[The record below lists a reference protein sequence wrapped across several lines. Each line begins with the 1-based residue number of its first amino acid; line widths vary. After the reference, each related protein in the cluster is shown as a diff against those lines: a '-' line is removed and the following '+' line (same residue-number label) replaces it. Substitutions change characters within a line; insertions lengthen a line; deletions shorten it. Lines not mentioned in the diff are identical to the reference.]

1 MRAVHLTAKLTLF
14 DSGRVSGRLLRG
26 MGSSFTAN
34 ATAVGVAFGSSLVL
48 ARALGSE
55 DFGVF
60 TYVVSWLNIAV
71 LVATL
76 GLDAALVRFLPE
88 YAARE
93 DWAGIR
99 GVLGWSRRAALMSS
113 VVAAVILAAVG
124 RRIVRSQRIGGGP
137 DGVHR
142 CGIVAAAGARGCQ
155 PRLTARI
162 STRRIQPDAARD
174 SAPAAADRRRCR
186 VLAAR
191 DTALGAGGDGAER
204 CCLAGAL
211 WVGARWLRQAIP
223 AAAVPAAPRTEGR
236 HWLRVALPMLSV
248 SGMGLLLHETSVIVT
263 GVVAGTTLAGVY
275 AVATR
280 LSRLLAFGMTAGNS
294 IANPLISELY
304 AQQDQRRLQL
314 VTSTAST
321 VSLSVA
327 VVLLVAL
334 AVGGPFVLAAFGEA
348 FLAGQSV
355 VLILAAGQLCQRS
368 HRTVAGLLN
377 MTGHQDWYARIT
389 MTISTLNVIGN
400 VPAVMWWEIEGAAVV
415 TSTLIAVQNAW
426 AWYAVSPIPRN
437 RLDAAGIP
445 ADSRNA
451 RRGREGIRRRQH
463 TGPAARGITLGTI
476 EHRRRSICGDEKS
489 TRRFSRTQRLPTSIA
504 TCSAGSMM
512 DQNPKKSHC

>member
-14 DSGRVSGRLLRG
+14 NGGRVSGRLLRG
-26 MGSSFTAN
+26 MVSSFTAN

-76 GLDAALVRFLPE
+76 GLDTALVRFLPE

-99 GVLGWSRRAALMSS
+99 GVLAWSRRTALMSS

-124 RRIVRSQRIGGGP
+124 GGLFVRSGSAVGLTACI
-137 DGVHR
+137 
-142 CGIVAAAGARGCQ
+142 AAGSLPLLALVAVNQGSLQGFLRVGFSQ
-155 PRLTARI
+155 TPRAILRPLLLTAGVAGFWLLG
-162 STRRIQPDAARD
+162 TPL
-174 SAPAAADRRRCR
+174 SAPAAM
-186 VLAAR
+186 
-191 DTALGAGGDGAER
+191 ALNAVA
-204 CCLAGAL
+204 LAGAL
-211 WVGARWLRQAIP
+211 WVGARWLRRSIP
-223 AAAVPAAPRTEGR
+223 AAAVTAAPRTEGR
-236 HWLRVALPMLSV
+236 HWLRAALPMLSV
-248 SGMGLLLHETSVIVT
+248 SGMGILLHETSVIVT
-263 GVVAGTTLAGVY
+263 GAVAGTTLAGVY

-304 AQQDQRRLQL
+304 ARQDQRRLQL
-314 VTSTAST
+314 VSSTAST

-327 VVLLVAL
+327 VVLLLAL
-334 AVGGPFVLAAFGEA
+334 AAGGPFVLAAFGEA

-355 VLILAAGQLCQRS
+355 VLILAAGQLCNAA
-368 HRTVAGLLN
+368 TGPVAGLLN

-400 VPAVMWWEIEGAAVV
+400 VPAVMWWGIEGAAVV

-426 AWYAVSPIPRN
+426 AWYAVRRFLGIDSTPLGFLRA
-437 RLDAAGIP
+437 RGMRAAAEKEI
-445 ADSRNA
+445 
-451 RRGREGIRRRQH
+451 EGVSTPDRRR
-463 TGPAARGITLGTI
+463 AA
-476 EHRRRSICGDEKS
+476 
-489 TRRFSRTQRLPTSIA
+489 
-504 TCSAGSMM
+504 
-512 DQNPKKSHC
+512 